1 MNFLEL
7 KEIADNAYMDTYARF
22 PVCAVSGKGAVLT
35 DIEGKQYIDFASGIG
50 VNSLGFCD
58 DDWAKAIAHQ
68 AHKLNHVSN
77 LYYTDV
83 NAFLAQKLTSLTK
96 MSKVFFAN
104 SGAEANEGAIK
115 LARKYS
121 FDKYGKE
128 RFTII
133 TLQNSFHGR
142 TITTLAAT
150 GQDVFHNYFF
160 PFTAG
165 FKFSPA
171 DDIEALKNNIDDS
184 VCAIMI
190 EVVQGEGGVNP
201 LNMEFVK
208 DLFNLAKEKDILVI
222 ADEVQTGIA
231 RTGKLLASEYLP
243 QMPDVVTLAKG
254 LGGGLPMGAVLC
266 NEKLKD
272 VLSKTTHATT
282 FGGNPIASAGAH
294 VVLDKVSKPVFL
306 DEVVKKGEYI
316 KNKVSSF
323 NSKYVDGFKGL
334 GLMMGIKIKDA
345 SHKELCAK
353 LVGEGLLALTAGSD
367 TLRLLPPL
375 NITYEEIDKGL
386 EILKKVLCE

>member
-1 MNFLEL
+1 MNFIEL
-7 KEIADNAYMDTYARF
+7 KEVADNAYMDTYARF
-22 PVCAVSGKGAVLT
+22 PICAVSGNGAILT
-35 DIEGKQYIDFASGIG
+35 DIEGKQHIDFASGIG

-58 DDWAKAIAHQ
+58 KDWADAIAEQ

-77 LYYTDV
+77 LYYNDV
-83 NAFLAQKLTSLTK
+83 NVKLAQKLTSLTN

-104 SGAEANEGAIK
+104 SGAESNEGAIK
-115 LARKYS
+115 IARKYS
-121 FDKYGKE
+121 FEKYGE
-128 RFTII
+128 NRNTII
-133 TLQNSFHGR
+133 TLCNSFHGR

-160 PFTAG
+160 PFTQG

-171 DDIEALKNNIDDS
+171 DDIEALKNNIDDT

-190 EVVQGEGGVNP
+190 EIVQGEGGVNP
-201 LNMEFVK
+201 LDMNFVK
-208 DLFNLAKEKDILVI
+208 QLFELAKEKDVLVI
-222 ADEVQTGIA
+222 VDEVQTGIA

-243 QMPDVVTLAKG
+243 QLPDIITLAKG
-254 LGGGLPMGAVLC
+254 LGGGLPIGAVLC

-282 FGGNPIASAGAH
+282 FGGNPITSAGAL
-294 VVLDKVSKPVFL
+294 VVLDKVSKQDFL
-306 DEVVKKGEYI
+306 DEVIKKGEYI
-316 KNKVSSF
+316 KNKVSAF

-334 GLMMGIKIKDA
+334 GLMMGIKIKDI

-353 LVGEGLLALTAGSD
+353 LVGEGLLVLTAGND

-375 NITYEEIDKGL
+375 SITYDEIDKGL
-386 EILKKVLCE
+386 EILKKVLSE

>member
-1 MNFLEL
+1 MNFNEL
-7 KEIADNAYMDTYARF
+7 KIMADNAYMDTYARF
-22 PVCAVSGKGAVLT
+22 PVCAISGKGAVLT

-58 DDWAKAIAHQ
+58 SDWADAIAKQ

-77 LYYTDV
+77 LYYTDI
-83 NAFLAQKLTSLTK
+83 NADLAKKLTNLTG

-104 SGAEANEGAIK
+104 SGAESNEGAIK

-121 FDKYGKE
+121 FEKYGKD
-128 RFTII
+128 RSTII
-133 TLQNSFHGR
+133 TLCNSFHGR

-160 PFTAG
+160 PFTQG
-165 FKFSPA
+165 FKFSPP
-171 DDIEALKNNIDDS
+171 DDIKALKENMDDS

-190 EVVQGEGGVNP
+190 EIVQGEGGVNP
-201 LNMEFVK
+201 LDMDFVK
-208 DLFNLAKEKDILVI
+208 ELFNLAKEKDILII

-243 QMPDVVTLAKG
+243 QMPDVITLAKG
-254 LGGGLPMGAVLC
+254 LGGGLPIGAVLC

-282 FGGNPIASAGAH
+282 FGGNPITSAGAM
-294 VVLDKVSKPVFL
+294 VVLDKVSKSEFL
-306 DEVVKKGEYI
+306 DEVLKKGEYI
-316 KNKVSSF
+316 KSKVSEF

-334 GLMMGIKIKDA
+334 GLMMGIKIKEA

-375 NITYEEIDKGL
+375 NISYEEIDKGL
-386 EILKKVLCE
+386 AILKKVLCE